1 MLNQKIRQF
10 LVHSFLYYKLDE
22 SIISDTEYDSL
33 CVELKGLIK
42 DKSNFI
48 YEELIQSSMG
58 KESSGFSI
66 RNYPPEIVSASFHL
80 LYQEKYKTDK
90 SFDAF
95 VKQYGYQIN
104 S

>member
-1 MLNQKIRQF
+1 MLEQKIRQF

-22 SIISDTEYDSL
+22 SIISDTDYDSL

-58 KESSGFSI
+58 KG
-66 RNYPPEIVSASFHL
+66 RLHGCAVYL
-80 LYQEKYKTDK
+80 R
-90 SFDAF
+90 
-95 VKQYGYQIN
+95 KQRKHSQLCW
-104 S
+104 

>member
-1 MLNQKIRQF
+1 MLEQKIRQF
-10 LVHSFLYYKLDE
+10 LVHSFLYYKIDD
-22 SIISDTEYDSL
+22 SIISDTDYDSL
-33 CVELKGLIK
+33 CVELNGLIK

-66 RNYPPEIVSASFHL
+66 RNYPSEIISTSFHL
-80 LYQEKYKTDK
+80 LYQEKYKTNK

-95 VKQYGYQIN
+95 VRTYGYNIK
-104 S
+104 

>member
-1 MLNQKIRQF
+1 MLEQKIRQF

-22 SIISDTEYDSL
+22 SIISDTDYDSL

-42 DKSNFI
+42 DKFNFI

-66 RNYPPEIVSASFHL
+66 RNYPSEIISTSFHL
-80 LYQEKYKTDK
+80 LYQEKHKTNK

-95 VKQYGYQIN
+95 VRTYGYNIK
-104 S
+104 